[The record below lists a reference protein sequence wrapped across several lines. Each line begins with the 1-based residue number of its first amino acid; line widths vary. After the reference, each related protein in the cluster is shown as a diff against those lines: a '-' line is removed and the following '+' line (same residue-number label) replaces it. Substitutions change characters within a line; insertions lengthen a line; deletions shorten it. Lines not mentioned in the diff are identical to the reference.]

1 MACPLTVRHE
11 PVLLQ
16 QSLEALQ
23 IRAAGIYVDCTLG
36 GGGHA
41 EPIVQRLSGDG
52 LLIGLDQDAEAI
64 ARATRRLAPFG
75 SRVRILQGN
84 FRHVAALLHAAEVD
98 RVDGILM
105 DLGLSRDQLEATLG
119 GFSFLRDAPLDM
131 RMNRDA
137 SIPTAG
143 DILNGADP
151 KTLGKMLLEY
161 GEEKRWRTIVRAV
174 VKAREAAPIRTT
186 RQLADLVTR
195 ALPGARRYKIH
206 PATRTFQALR
216 IAVNDEL
223 NALRE
228 GLQGAFHRL
237 RPGGRLCVIS
247 FHSLEDRIVKHF
259 FQALEKGCV
268 CPPALPV
275 CACGKTPS
283 LRRVHRR
290 PIVPSAAEVK
300 RNPAA
305 RSARLRTGEKLSE

>member
-1 MACPLTVRHE
+1 MLE
-11 PVLLQ
+11 E
-16 QSLEALQ
+16 SLEALR

-41 EPIVQRLSGDG
+41 EKILQQLSSEGW
-52 LLIGLDQDAEAI
+52 LIGLDQDPDAV
-64 ARATRRLAPFG
+64 ARAARRLAPFG
-75 SRVRILQGN
+75 SRVKILQGN
-84 FRHVAALLHAAEVD
+84 FRRVADLLHQTGAD
-98 RVDGILM
+98 GVDGILM
-105 DLGLSRDQLEATLG
+105 DLGLSRDQLEAPAG
-119 GFSFLRDAPLDM
+119 GFSFHSNDPLDM
-131 RMNRDA
+131 RMNREA
-137 SIPTAG
+137 SVPTAG
-143 DILNGADP
+143 DLINGADP
-151 KTLGKMLLEY
+151 RTLRKMLVEY
-161 GEEKRWRTIVRAV
+161 GEEKRWRAIVRAIL
-174 VKAREAAPIRTT
+174 KAREEAPIRTA

-228 GLQGAFHRL
+228 GLAGAVHRL
-237 RPGGRLCVIS
+237 KPGGRLCVIS
-247 FHSLEDRIVKHF
+247 FHSLEDRIVKQY
-259 FQALEKGCV
+259 FQTLEKGCV

-290 PIVPSAAEVK
+290 PIVPSQAEVK

-305 RSARLRTGEKLSE
+305 RSARLRTAEKLSE